1 MSTIHITEAEAIRDP
16 AAMFAHVRAGA
27 EVIIEDENSTF
38 ACLVPRAASV
48 AAPEPGYDEWFRA
61 QVREGLDCDPATDID
76 GDVVEAEFAERRRL
90 SMLRALEHVG

>member
-1 MSTIHITEAEAIRDP
+1 MSTIHITEADAIRDP

-48 AAPEPGYDEWFRA
+48 AEPEPGYDEWFRA
-61 QVREGLDCDPATDID
+61 QVQEALDEDPANYID
-76 GDVVEAEFAERRRL
+76 GEVVEVYFAERKRRTL
-90 SMLRALEHVG
+90 LKLEESER